1 MSVHSEMKIL
11 SGDDTNDM
19 LYFCHPEIEP
29 PKGYD
34 YSKIQTKQDI
44 NNSFPLQNTHLHFH

>member
-1 MSVHSEMKIL
+1 MFVHSEMKIL

-29 PKGYD
+29 PKGHD